1 MLLKLRPV
9 DVLEG
14 FEKESLKTTL
24 NRKLS
29 GMWRRV
35 LHIKER
41 PMQILAFF
49 NVLIL
54 WKVSGLKMAMNLLTV
69 MQMMMNTEQTMKELH
84 KGHLR

>member
-1 MLLKLRPV
+1 M

-14 FEKESLKTTL
+14 LESLKTTL

-29 GMWRRV
+29 GMWRRA

>member
-1 MLLKLRPV
+1 M
-9 DVLEG
+9 LEG
-14 FEKESLKTTL
+14 LESLKTTL
-24 NRKLS
+24 NLKLS
-29 GMWRRV
+29 GMCRRA
-35 LHIKER
+35 LQIKER

-84 KGHLR
+84 NGHLR